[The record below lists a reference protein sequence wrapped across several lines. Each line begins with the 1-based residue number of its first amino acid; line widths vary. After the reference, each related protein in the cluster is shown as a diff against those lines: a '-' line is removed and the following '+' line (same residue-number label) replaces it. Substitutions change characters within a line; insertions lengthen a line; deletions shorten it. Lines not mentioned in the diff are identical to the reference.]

1 MITIS
6 GTVHYTG
13 TNVTECCMRFVLSF
27 PARSRILSH
36 LPVYLDS
43 RRGVTRCLLTF
54 HLGYSC
60 SLPVLSSS
68 SSLLP
73 TLTQLSHF
81 VRFLFVDSSVV
92 THSTFR
98 CLSSIAFFN
107 YKPPPPPPAPPLRMC
122 LCLTEFASHFAARF
136 PSTSPPPPFAH
147 SPLTVA
153 FVSLAPFVR
162 RLTPLVSVLIIH
174 YYEPVETHQ
183 SGSRYCTIYLDLT
196 GQTKCDTQMQ
206 NKSEFA
212 SLSSPQTTAKQT
224 HDRFPSIRCSLAPL
238 PPGGSCRHCM
248 GSVLTFLYD
257 VLTHVEHKQVFLLSY
272 SEPLS
277 GMGFSSSY
285 VFLRIHNLYLKAPIG
300 I

>member
-60 SLPVLSSS
+60 SLPVLSSSS

-136 PSTSPPPPFAH
+136 PSTSPPPLCAQSPYRSICFAGSFR
-147 SPLTVA
+147 SPTDSARVCPNHPLLRARGDPSVRL
-153 FVSLAPFVR
+153 SL
-162 RLTPLVSVLIIH
+162 L
-174 YYEPVETHQ
+174 
-183 SGSRYCTIYLDLT
+183 
-196 GQTKCDTQMQ
+196 
-206 NKSEFA
+206 
-212 SLSSPQTTAKQT
+212 
-224 HDRFPSIRCSLAPL
+224 
-238 PPGGSCRHCM
+238 
-248 GSVLTFLYD
+248 
-257 VLTHVEHKQVFLLSY
+257 
-272 SEPLS
+272 
-277 GMGFSSSY
+277 
-285 VFLRIHNLYLKAPIG
+285 HNLSRSHWAN
-300 I
+300 